1 MRETPQPPTT
11 SPAGPPHD
19 HTPGTSCPL
28 PPATEIDTIRQS
40 STRLYRNSCPRARA
54 REASPPVIPAKAG
67 ILSLGM
73 DCPGRSGLDVSLGV
87 AVP

>member
-19 HTPGTSCPL
+19 HTPGTSGPL
-28 PPATEIDTIRQS
+28 PPSTEIDRVLQD
-40 STRLYRNSCPRARA
+40 STETRARAHA

-73 DCPGRSGLDVSLGV
+73 DCPGRSVSDVSLGV